1 MSKHLLS
8 CFKDLELISKYNEK
22 DRQKLLKILSKN
34 PKYYLGLKEI
44 AVNLIKGNIDLEPK
58 VKRKLLK
65 QRKVIRKFTKNNNKI
80 QRKKIVIQS
89 GGWLWILPI
98 IQSILSLV

>member
-44 AVNLIKGNIDLEPK
+44 AVNLIKGNINLEPK

-65 QRKVIRKFTKNNNKI
+65 QRKVIRKFTKKNNKI

-98 IQSILSLV
+98 IQGILSLL